1 MYHDVHQA
9 QGMNNLYTSH
19 SSRGKNGSQNGQV
32 SISSSESGVL
42 SLYPDAA
49 PSCMVRSAKHDFIA
63 VLIFD
68 QRGFRVVMPKGQ
80 TAIAR
85 RGARL
90 SREGHSSH
98 SQDTNLKDLVKR
110 MKLHRLD
117 GSFHASR
124 FS

>member
-1 MYHDVHQA
+1 MYYDVHQA

-19 SSRGKNGSQNGQV
+19 SPRGEPGSPNGQAF
-32 SISSSESGVL
+32 ISFLHYMSPTFSPF
-42 SLYPDAA
+42 YPDAA
-49 PSCMVRSAKHDFIA
+49 PSYVVRSAKHDFIA

-85 RGARL
+85 RGACL

-98 SQDTNLKDLVKR
+98 SQDTTGLQ
-110 MKLHRLD
+110 
-117 GSFHASR
+117 
-124 FS
+124 